1 MVQDKRCGLLR
12 RVLSA
17 QCLNEIAIRVHQ
29 VKVDAV
35 VHQIVLS
42 WLDVLG
48 CAEVDAVLLA
58 ERLDLIIR
66 AGQTNELLMEFTQV
80 ILKSLWGITGRIAG
94 DEDGKKCT
102 RCLFFDNIQHG
113 GHLVEF
119 FGADIRASSESEVHL
134 IRVNHKHDHFETARL
149 VSLTYQRV
157 FALHHLAGK
166 WLSILIDQLK
176 GSSNFWSAHALGR
189 LSYSLTLHARLLK
202 LEVPY

>member
-42 WLDVLG
+42 WLDVLR

-58 ERLDLIIR
+58 ERLDLVVR
-66 AGQTNELLMEFTQV
+66 AGQTDELLMELAQV
-80 ILKSLWGITGRIAG
+80 ILESLGCVTGGIAG

-102 RCLFFDNIQHG
+102 RGLFFDDIQHG
-113 GHLVEF
+113 SHLVEF
-119 FGADIRASSESEVHL
+119 FGADIRASSEPEVYLVRISH
-134 IRVNHKHDHFETARL
+134 ET
-149 VSLTYQRV
+149 
-157 FALHHLAGK
+157 
-166 WLSILIDQLK
+166 
-176 GSSNFWSAHALGR
+176 SSF
-189 LSYSLTLHARLLK
+189 
-202 LEVPY
+202 